1 PPTIKKKYTK
11 EHVLLLVF
19 IYYFKNILS
28 INDIKSLLD
37 PLTDKYFDSSNK
49 ISLEDIYKNI
59 FDLKKEQLDIF
70 KDDIMASLNRSTEL
84 FENADE
90 LDKEFLQTFAFICML
105 SFDVYMKKQI
115 IEQIID
121 DITK

>member
-1 PPTIKKKYTK
+1 
-11 EHVLLLVF
+11 
-19 IYYFKNILS
+19 
-28 INDIKSLLD
+28 
-37 PLTDKYFDSSNK
+37 
-49 ISLEDIYKNI
+49 
-59 FDLKKEQLDIF
+59 
-70 KDDIMASLNRSTEL
+70 MASLNRSTEL

-115 IEQIID
+115 IVQIID